1 MTGYIK
7 VDNARTPIDTIFYT
21 DKDRHKI
28 YPKKCWIVGST
39 QSGATRDSSRDFSI
53 SNINMSG
60 SLIVDNLLYP
70 LDVSGRG
77 YNPYNVAVA
86 TPTEVSGRAINGNPS
101 NGSGATIGS
110 VGLLQEGSNVN
121 IQVFTSTSNSRARS
135 QNIGIS
141 NITGSF
147 AVGNTYWVISGSN
160 ARAFTFNPSTRI
172 LTRNSARDFSVAS
185 GSVGGTSF
193 GNTVYILSTGGIVQA
208 FDASGTG
215 VPARKPELDFEGNE
229 GATIVGQSS
238 STSSLNGLWIGASS
252 GSMSFYS
259 VRAKYVNRD
268 LWASRYSLPR
278 ITPLHTSWHQIRLLK
293 TASGGVG
300 NPTNYPAGA
309 NIQHILMFALQSVG
323 VTESQFDELMAN
335 NNNIVYQVQATSI
348 SLNIRYFAWT
358 ASYGNQASTR
368 NVRLFSN
375 RILRFA
381 FADLASSDT
390 PSQRRWIVYRL
401 NDNKINLTILQYP
414 VWRVPDAD
422 KETAYVLDDS
432 NPNFGGTQEVKA
444 GSSEKTLL
452 PWYTKD
458 TSIPV
463 ISAFQ
468 SAPSEIDEDASPPT
482 NITLT
487 WQTTG
492 TVTRERITDL
502 HRNAN
507 VPLSGNK
514 RAVVARPL
522 ANTVYSLVATNGS
535 FGSTTAKITV
545 PVFKDCVIN
554 SFTVQY
560 ITNPLSPHGATVYF
574 NINVT
579 GKPRPTVSIDN
590 GVGGANTHLTYDDDT
605 GVLSGRIVHTFAGP
619 RTFTATLTA
628 NNTQANGVAGPQA
641 TRTVQ
646 VIIP

>member
-1 MTGYIK
+1 MTGYIAIPTPPPPFTRDSSRDFTIPNTVQPSFSTCGVVGGVLWILGYTRTPFAGSHGLIAYDISSTVPTRLPARDVFSVGGTTVGTSVGNK
-7 VDNARTPIDTIFYT
+7 LVLFSPITAGAETSYANGISATLYNVGSTGPPSSVYNLRLSGGNAPVPFSHGNTVWVLHARTRQANAYTVQGELFLRDNLRDFTIPDSINVSGVNRGFFVGSTLYLVDWSGYGVTNTSACYAFDLPSGRHDPDKTFTLDGTNAVGIPSGLWAVHSSSPRTRKFFTPSGEGADPMLVRTPIDTIFYT

-28 YPKKCWIVGST
+28 YPKKCWI
-39 QSGATRDSSRDFSI
+39 SR
-53 SNINMSG
+53 
-60 SLIVDNLLYP
+60 P
-70 LDVSGRG
+70 
-77 YNPYNVAVA
+77 
-86 TPTEVSGRAINGNPS
+86 
-101 NGSGATIGS
+101 
-110 VGLLQEGSNVN
+110 
-121 IQVFTSTSNSRARS
+121 
-135 QNIGIS
+135 
-141 NITGSF
+141 
-147 AVGNTYWVISGSN
+147 
-160 ARAFTFNPSTRI
+160 
-172 LTRNSARDFSVAS
+172 
-185 GSVGGTSF
+185 
-193 GNTVYILSTGGIVQA
+193 
-208 FDASGTG
+208 
-215 VPARKPELDFEGNE
+215 
-229 GATIVGQSS
+229 
-238 STSSLNGLWIGASS
+238 
-252 GSMSFYS
+252 
-259 VRAKYVNRD
+259 
-268 LWASRYSLPR
+268 
-278 ITPLHTSWHQIRLLK
+278 
-293 TASGGVG
+293 ASGGG
-300 NPTNYPAGA
+300 LERA
-309 NIQHILMFALQSVG
+309 
-323 VTESQFDELMAN
+323 E
-335 NNNIVYQVQATSI
+335 
-348 SLNIRYFAWT
+348 
-358 ASYGNQASTR
+358 
-368 NVRLFSN
+368 
-375 RILRFA
+375 
-381 FADLASSDT
+381 
-390 PSQRRWIVYRL
+390 
-401 NDNKINLTILQYP
+401 
-414 VWRVPDAD
+414 
-422 KETAYVLDDS
+422 
-432 NPNFGGTQEVKA
+432 
-444 GSSEKTLL
+444 
-452 PWYTKD
+452 WYTKD

-468 SAPSEIDEDASPPT
+468 SAPSEIDEDSSPPT

-535 FGSTTAKITV
+535 FGSSTAKITV